1 MKEII
6 EITSWYIN
14 ITGTR
19 IILKHITGYYIDSDD
34 NELYIF
40 SLWTNWETIFWDKE
54 DPLSNKWIQ
63 KVITLLDEHFNINV
77 Y

>member
-19 IILKHITGYYIDSDD
+19 IILKHITGYYIDDD
-34 NELYIF
+34 ELYIL
-40 SLWTNWETIFWDKE
+40 SLWTGWETIFWDKE